1 MKSITTSA
9 IATVKGEILLRE
21 WKTQIEAQQ
30 SSGLASLEQFTFN
43 SGFSFIM

>member
-1 MKSITTSA
+1 MEAITASA

-21 WKTQIEAQQ
+21 WKTQIKAQQ